1 MEHEHRVAEVQ
12 RTEETRDPL
21 RIARPC
27 AMGLLSVF
35 AITCIFAGTMRAQD
49 VKPDPPFNPAL
60 VTIANE
66 PPFFLSD
73 RSIPNPYSDP
83 AYNPKTAGGL
93 LSPLIFTHTTAVH
106 GGLLW
111 KKGAT
116 TPKILLSFRH
126 SEFRGNDVVD
136 PDVLDQLINWTAA
149 DSTASLPLGVTAA
162 PKFTYTDASGHAVT
176 VYGAL
181 NDPRSNFQGAV
192 RQSYAWGMYGG
203 FISSATAAALRGG
216 FPTIGG
222 SRTRSCGT
230 SAIRMRSRTA
240 GSTTSRR

>member
-1 MEHEHRVAEVQ
+1 
-12 RTEETRDPL
+12 
-21 RIARPC
+21 
-27 AMGLLSVF
+27 MGLLSVF

-116 TPKILLSFRH
+116 RRRYSSRSDIRN
-126 SEFRGNDVVD
+126 SEETM
-136 PDVLDQLINWTAA
+136 W
-149 DSTASLPLGVTAA
+149 STQT
-162 PKFTYTDASGHAVT
+162 F
-176 VYGAL
+176 
-181 NDPRSNFQGAV
+181 
-192 RQSYAWGMYGG
+192 W
-203 FISSATAAALRGG
+203 IS
-216 FPTIGG
+216 
-222 SRTRSCGT
+222 
-230 SAIRMRSRTA
+230 
-240 GSTTSRR
+240 